1 MALLTS
7 IGGYTQDL
15 VGLDFDVSETYEASE
30 ASDATSQDMFDLLDD
45 PLDFPALVPSQPS
58 PRAESSTD
66 NGCPTPPA
74 EID

>member
-1 MALLTS
+1 
-7 IGGYTQDL
+7 
-15 VGLDFDVSETYEASE
+15 
-30 ASDATSQDMFDLLDD
+30 MFDLLDD